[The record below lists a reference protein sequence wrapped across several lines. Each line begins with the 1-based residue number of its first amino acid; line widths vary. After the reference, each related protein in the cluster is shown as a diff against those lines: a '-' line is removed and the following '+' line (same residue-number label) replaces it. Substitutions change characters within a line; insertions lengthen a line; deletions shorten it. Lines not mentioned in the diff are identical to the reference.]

1 MKLKLDENLGLS
13 ALRTCQDAGHDTS
26 TIYLQQMA
34 GASDNVVH
42 EVCRSED
49 RVLVTLDLDFANP
62 LVFDPRGSAGCAV
75 LRLPKNA
82 GSVDVTAVLTSLL
95 DALTDMTS
103 PDNYGWFGTIASAS
117 GNRRTRRS

>member
-42 EVCRSED
+42 AVCRSED
-49 RVLVTLDLDFANP
+49 RVLITLDLDFANP

-95 DALTDMTS
+95 DALTDHDITGQLWVVRHDRVRIWQPPHTS
-103 PDNYGWFGTIASAS
+103 
-117 GNRRTRRS
+117 